1 MAVRPFTTSIDGHQR
16 VSVTSD
22 ALTLRMNADRPAE
35 YNVYN
40 LAQPVFSPG
49 EPVLANV
56 LRERR
61 VLLVADRI
69 VFEHF
74 GKEITTFLAS
84 NANLCA
90 SLAID
95 GSEHEKT
102 LSAVERICSAAFDA
116 EIDRRGIFLA
126 VGGGVVLDVAGT
138 AAALFRRGVSYI
150 RIPTSLVGMVDVS
163 VGIKQGVN
171 FAGRKN
177 ALGAF
182 YPPLASFCH
191 RAFLQTLPPRH
202 LAAGLAEIIKMG
214 LIADAELF
222 HAVERTG
229 ALLMASNFQEPA
241 EDADDIITRAQVA
254 MMDEL
259 EPNLYEACMCRLADF
274 GHTFSPTLETQSAH
288 RLSHGEAVAV
298 DMLLST
304 AIAVNRSI
312 CSLELFER
320 LLGTYR
326 AVGLPVTDA
335 LCTPGLLARAM
346 SETRR
351 TRAGDLNLVVPSS
364 IGSGVFLQ
372 HVGDDELLA
381 AIDLVCTA

>member
-1 MAVRPFTTSIDGHQR
+1 MS
-16 VSVTSD
+16 
-22 ALTLRMNADRPAE
+22 LRMNAVRPAE

-40 LAQPVFSPG
+40 LARPVFSPD
-49 EPVLANV
+49 EPVLADV

-61 VLLVADRI
+61 VLLIVDRI
-69 VFEHF
+69 VSEHF
-74 GKEITTFLAS
+74 GKEITSFLA
-84 NANLCA
+84 AHA
-90 SLAID
+90 SVSATILVD

-102 LSAVERICSAAFDA
+102 LAAVERICGAAFEA

-138 AAALFRRGVSYI
+138 AASLFRRGVSYI
-150 RIPTSLVGMVDVS
+150 RVPTSLIGMVDVS

-177 ALGAF
+177 ALGSF

-191 RAFLQTLPPRH
+191 RSFLQTLPARH

-214 LIADAELF
+214 LIADAALF
-222 HAVERTG
+222 DAVERTG
-229 ALLMASNFQEPA
+229 ARLMASNFQEPYEVA
-241 EDADDIITRAQVA
+241 NEIITRAQVA

-259 EPNLYEACMCRLADF
+259 EPNLYEQDMRRLADF
-274 GHTFSPTLETQSAH
+274 GHTFSPTLETQSDH
-288 RLSHGEAVAV
+288 RLSHGEAVAI

-304 AIAVNRSI
+304 AIAVKRSI
-312 CSLELFER
+312 CAPDLFDR
-320 LLGTYR
+320 VLAIYR
-326 AVGLPVTDA
+326 TIGLPVTDT
-335 LCTPGLLARAM
+335 LCTLQFLALAM
-346 SETRR
+346 NETRR

-372 HVGDDELLA
+372 HVSEDELLA